1 MPGVSRL
8 VVEDQ
13 GLAFPSGGGKVVKRK
28 TQSIGEAEPRKTTVA
43 ERRFAER
50 AEELTKLGLKERF
63 ERIYSTNLWAD
74 PESRSGVGSGLDST
88 RVLRAELPKALRRL
102 ETRVLLDVPCGDF
115 TWMEHVD
122 LDGIAYIGGDIVP
135 SIVEENQRVHETE
148 FRRFR
153 LLDLTHDELPDAD
166 VLLCRDCLVHL
177 SYANIRAV
185 LANVARSSIRY
196 LLMTSFPGRGGN
208 RDVQDGDWRTLDFQA
223 PPFSFP
229 EPRLTIVEDCEEEE
243 GSYADKSLLAWRVAD
258 LRCDRHFS
266 AVWNTQYNY

>member
-1 MPGVSRL
+1 
-8 VVEDQ
+8 
-13 GLAFPSGGGKVVKRK
+13 VKRK
-28 TQSIGEAEPRKTTVA
+28 SKSAGEVKPRKKTVA

-50 AEELTKLGLKERF
+50 EEELTKLGLQERF
-63 ERIYSTNLWAD
+63 ERIYSTNLWSD

-88 RVLRAELPKALRRL
+88 RVLRAELPKALGKL
-102 ETRVLLDVPCGDF
+102 EARVLLDVPCGDF

-122 LDGIAYIGGDIVP
+122 LSGIRYIGGDIVQ
-135 SIVEENQRVHETE
+135 SIVEENQRVHTSESRS
-148 FRRFR
+148 FA
-153 LLDLTHDELPDAD
+153 LLDLTRDVLPDAD

-185 LANVARSSIRY
+185 LANVARSNIRY

-229 EPRLTIVEDCEEEE
+229 EPRLAIVEECEEED

-258 LRCDRHFS
+258 IPIAPLG
-266 AVWNTQYNY
+266 NG